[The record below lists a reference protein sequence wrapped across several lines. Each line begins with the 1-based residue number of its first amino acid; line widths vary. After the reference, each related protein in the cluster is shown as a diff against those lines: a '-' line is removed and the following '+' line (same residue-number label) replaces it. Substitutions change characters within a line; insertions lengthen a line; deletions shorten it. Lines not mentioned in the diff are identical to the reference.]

1 MSKQLEMKQDN
12 AHKAGL
18 SPKATQA
25 YLQGLVGLKSAEN
38 FVSKG
43 NKGKGYRL

>member
-1 MSKQLEMKQDN
+1 MSKQDDMKQAN
-12 AHKAGL
+12 AKQAGL

-25 YLQGLVGLKSAEN
+25 YLQGLAGLKSAEN